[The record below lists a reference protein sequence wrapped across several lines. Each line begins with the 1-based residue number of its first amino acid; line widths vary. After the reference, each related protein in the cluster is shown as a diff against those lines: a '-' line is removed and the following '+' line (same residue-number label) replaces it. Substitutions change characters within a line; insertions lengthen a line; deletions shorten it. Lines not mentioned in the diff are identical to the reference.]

1 MSLDGRREEMLNR
14 EVVLKLKNIS
24 KSFPK
29 VETDSITNAISDID
43 IEFKSSEFVS
53 LVGPSGC
60 GKSTMLRL
68 ICGLIQPTTG
78 EITIN
83 DEIITGPNE
92 KIAMVFQKPTLFPWL
107 TVRDNIAFG
116 LNLKHKYD
124 NIKVDDMIELIGL
137 SEFKYD
143 YPGQLSGGMS
153 QRVALARAIINE
165 PEILLLDEPLGALD
179 AFTRMKMQSEILSI
193 WSRKKQLA
201 IMVTHDIEEAVYM
214 STKIIVIDKNPGRIK
229 EVIDID
235 LGVNRDRSS
244 VKFVEYRNRI
254 LNLLK
259 ESI

>member
-1 MSLDGRREEMLNR
+1 MSNQ
-14 EVVLKLKNIS
+14 VVLKLNNVS

-29 VETDSITNAISDID
+29 IDTDTITNAISDISLTLTD
-43 IEFKSSEFVS
+43 GEFVS

-60 GKSTMLRL
+60 GKSTILRL
-68 ICGLIQPTTG
+68 ISGLILPTSG
-78 EITIN
+78 EIVLNGKKI
-83 DEIITGPNE
+83 DKPNE

-116 LNLKHKYD
+116 LKLKNKMND
-124 NIKVDDMIELIGL
+124 IKVNDMLELIGL
-137 SEFKYD
+137 KEFAND
-143 YPGQLSGGMS
+143 YPHQLSGGMA

-179 AFTRMKMQSEILSI
+179 AFTRMKMQDEILSI
-193 WSRKKQLA
+193 WSKKKQLA

>member
-1 MSLDGRREEMLNR
+1 MSNQ
-14 EVVLKLKNIS
+14 VVLKLNNVS

-29 VETDSITNAISDID
+29 IDTDTITNAISDISITLTD
-43 IEFKSSEFVS
+43 GEFVS

-60 GKSTMLRL
+60 GKSTILRL
-68 ICGLIQPTTG
+68 ISSLILPTSG
-78 EITIN
+78 EIVLNGKKI
-83 DEIITGPNE
+83 DKPNE

-116 LNLKHKYD
+116 AKLKKEVND
-124 NIKVDDMIELIGL
+124 IKINDMIDLIGL
-137 SEFKYD
+137 KEFAND
-143 YPGQLSGGMS
+143 YPHQLSGGMS

-179 AFTRMKMQSEILSI
+179 AFTRMKMQDEILSI
-193 WSRKKQLA
+193 WSKKKQLA

-229 EVIDID
+229 EVIDIN

-244 VKFVEYRNRI
+244 DEFVEYRNRI

>member
-1 MSLDGRREEMLNR
+1 MLSNQ
-14 EVVLKLKNIS
+14 VVLKLNNVS

-29 VETDSITNAISDID
+29 IDTDTITNAISDISLTLTD
-43 IEFKSSEFVS
+43 GEFVS

-60 GKSTMLRL
+60 GKSTILRL
-68 ICGLIQPTTG
+68 ISGLILPTSG
-78 EITIN
+78 EIELNGKTI
-83 DEIITGPNE
+83 DKPNE

-116 LNLKHKYD
+116 PKLKKEAND
-124 NIKVDDMIELIGL
+124 IKINDMIELIGL
-137 SEFKYD
+137 KEFAND
-143 YPGQLSGGMS
+143 YPHQLSGGMS

-179 AFTRMKMQSEILSI
+179 AFTRMKMQDEILSI

-201 IMVTHDIEEAVYM
+201 TMVTHDIEEAVYM
-214 STKIIVIDKNPGRIK
+214 STKVVVIDKNPGRIK

>member
-1 MSLDGRREEMLNR
+1 MSNQ
-14 EVVLKLKNIS
+14 VVLKLNSVS

-29 VETDSITNAISDID
+29 IDTDTITNAISDISITLTD
-43 IEFKSSEFVS
+43 GEFVS

-60 GKSTMLRL
+60 GKSTILRL
-68 ICGLIQPTTG
+68 ISGLILPTSG
-78 EITIN
+78 EIELNGKTI
-83 DEIITGPNE
+83 DKPNE

-116 LNLKHKYD
+116 PKLKKEVND
-124 NIKVDDMIELIGL
+124 IKINDMIELIGL
-137 SEFKYD
+137 KEFAND
-143 YPGQLSGGMS
+143 YPHQLSGGMS

-179 AFTRMKMQSEILSI
+179 AFTRMKMQDEILSI

-201 IMVTHDIEEAVYM
+201 TMVTHDIEEAVYM
-214 STKIIVIDKNPGRIK
+214 STKVVVIDKNPGRIK

-235 LGVNRDRSS
+235 LGVNRDRNS

>member
-1 MSLDGRREEMLNR
+1 MSNQ
-14 EVVLKLKNIS
+14 VVLKLNNVS

-29 VETDSITNAISDID
+29 IDTDTITNAISDISITLTD
-43 IEFKSSEFVS
+43 GEFVS

-60 GKSTMLRL
+60 GKSTILRL
-68 ICGLIQPTTG
+68 ISGLILPTSG
-78 EITIN
+78 EIVLNGKKI
-83 DEIITGPNE
+83 DKPNE

-116 LNLKHKYD
+116 PKLKKEVND
-124 NIKVDDMIELIGL
+124 IKINDMIELIGL
-137 SEFKYD
+137 KEFAND
-143 YPGQLSGGMS
+143 YPHQLSGGMS

>member
-1 MSLDGRREEMLNR
+1 LSNQ
-14 EVVLKLKNIS
+14 VVLKLS

-29 VETDSITNAISDID
+29 IDTDTITNAISDISITLTD
-43 IEFKSSEFVS
+43 GEFVS

-60 GKSTMLRL
+60 GKSTILRL
-68 ICGLIQPTTG
+68 ISGLILPTSG
-78 EITIN
+78 EIVLNGKTI
-83 DEIITGPNE
+83 DKPNE

-116 LNLKHKYD
+116 PKLKKEVND
-124 NIKVDDMIELIGL
+124 IKINDMIELIGL
-137 SEFKYD
+137 KEFAND
-143 YPGQLSGGMS
+143 YPHQLSGGMS

-179 AFTRMKMQSEILSI
+179 AFTRMKMQDEILSI

-201 IMVTHDIEEAVYM
+201 TMVTHDIEEAVYM
-214 STKIIVIDKNPGRIK
+214 STKVVVIDKNPGRIK

>member
-1 MSLDGRREEMLNR
+1 MSNQ
-14 EVVLKLKNIS
+14 VVLKLNSVS

-29 VETDSITNAISDID
+29 IDTDTITNAISDISITLTD
-43 IEFKSSEFVS
+43 GEFVS

-60 GKSTMLRL
+60 GKSTILRL
-68 ICGLIQPTTG
+68 ISGLILPTSG
-78 EITIN
+78 EIELNGKTI
-83 DEIITGPNE
+83 DKPNE

-116 LNLKHKYD
+116 PKLKKEVND
-124 NIKVDDMIELIGL
+124 IKINDMIELIGL
-137 SEFKYD
+137 KEFAND
-143 YPGQLSGGMS
+143 YPHQLSGGMS

-179 AFTRMKMQSEILSI
+179 AFTRMKMQDEILSI

-201 IMVTHDIEEAVYM
+201 TMVTHDIEEAVYM
-214 STKIIVIDKNPGRIK
+214 NTKVVVIDKNPGRIK

>member
-1 MSLDGRREEMLNR
+1 MSNQ
-14 EVVLKLKNIS
+14 VVLKLNNVS

-29 VETDSITNAISDID
+29 IDTDTITNAISDISITLTD
-43 IEFKSSEFVS
+43 GEFVS

-60 GKSTMLRL
+60 GKSTILRL
-68 ICGLIQPTTG
+68 ISGLILPTSG
-78 EITIN
+78 EIVLNGKTI
-83 DEIITGPNE
+83 DKPNE

-116 LNLKHKYD
+116 PKLKKEVND
-124 NIKVDDMIELIGL
+124 IKINDMIELIGL
-137 SEFKYD
+137 KEFAND
-143 YPGQLSGGMS
+143 YPHQLSGGMS

-179 AFTRMKMQSEILSI
+179 AFTRMKMQDEILSI

-201 IMVTHDIEEAVYM
+201 TMVTHDIEEAVYM
-214 STKIIVIDKNPGRIK
+214 STKVVVIDKNPGRIK

>member
-1 MSLDGRREEMLNR
+1 MSNQ
-14 EVVLKLKNIS
+14 VVLKLNNVS

-29 VETDSITNAISDID
+29 IDTDTITNAISDISITLTD
-43 IEFKSSEFVS
+43 GEFVS

-60 GKSTMLRL
+60 GKSTILRL
-68 ICGLIQPTTG
+68 ISGLILPTSG
-78 EITIN
+78 EIELNGKTI
-83 DEIITGPNE
+83 DKPNE

-116 LNLKHKYD
+116 PKLKKEVND
-124 NIKVDDMIELIGL
+124 IKINDMIELIGL
-137 SEFKYD
+137 KEFAND
-143 YPGQLSGGMS
+143 YPHQLSGGMS

-179 AFTRMKMQSEILSI
+179 AFTRMKMQDEILSI

-201 IMVTHDIEEAVYM
+201 TMVTHDIEEAVYM
-214 STKIIVIDKNPGRIK
+214 STKVVVIDKNPGRIK

>member
-1 MSLDGRREEMLNR
+1 MSNQ
-14 EVVLKLKNIS
+14 VVLKLNNVS

-29 VETDSITNAISDID
+29 IDTDTITNAISDISITLTD
-43 IEFKSSEFVS
+43 GEFVS

-60 GKSTMLRL
+60 GKSTILRL
-68 ICGLIQPTTG
+68 ISGLILPTSG
-78 EITIN
+78 EIELNGKTI
-83 DEIITGPNE
+83 DKPNE

-116 LNLKHKYD
+116 LKLKKEVND
-124 NIKVDDMIELIGL
+124 IKINDMIELIGL
-137 SEFKYD
+137 KEFAND
-143 YPGQLSGGMS
+143 YPHQLSGGMS

-179 AFTRMKMQSEILSI
+179 AFTRMKMQDEILSI

-201 IMVTHDIEEAVYM
+201 TMVTHDIEEAVYM
-214 STKIIVIDKNPGRIK
+214 STKVVVIDKNPGKIK